1 MISDALLEG
10 VYLFADMTAEER
22 AQLAQVATTLSAR
35 AGSEIFRA
43 GDAATA
49 MYLIKDG
56 SVRISTIAA
65 GGEKIEVAVLG
76 SGSHFG
82 EMSLADGAN
91 RSATVEAIE
100 PTSLYCFDYAKIDA
114 ALTRWPVIGTKFYR
128 ALTRFLSHRLRQT
141 TTDMSFAREKN
152 LRYF

>member
-100 PTSLYCFDYAKIDA
+100 PTS
-114 ALTRWPVIGTKFYR
+114 
-128 ALTRFLSHRLRQT
+128 
-141 TTDMSFAREKN
+141 
-152 LRYF
+152 